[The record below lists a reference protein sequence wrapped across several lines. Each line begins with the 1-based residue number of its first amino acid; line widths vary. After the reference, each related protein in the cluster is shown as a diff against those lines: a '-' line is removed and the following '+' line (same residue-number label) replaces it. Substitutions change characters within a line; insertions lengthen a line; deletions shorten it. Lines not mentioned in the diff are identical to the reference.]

1 MSLAYA
7 CSCLNVRLHVA
18 STTDRSNT
26 ATDELGP
33 ELTGWKLPLG
43 VGGIS
48 IVRFD
53 RRAVIH
59 CSFNR
64 LKNSLAYRSKSL

>member
-18 STTDRSNT
+18 SSIDTS
-26 ATDELGP
+26 AALTDELGP

-43 VGGIS
+43 VGGIV
-48 IVRFD
+48 IVRGVMNHSMLFIV
-53 RRAVIH
+53 A
-59 CSFNR
+59 S
-64 LKNSLAYRSKSL
+64 